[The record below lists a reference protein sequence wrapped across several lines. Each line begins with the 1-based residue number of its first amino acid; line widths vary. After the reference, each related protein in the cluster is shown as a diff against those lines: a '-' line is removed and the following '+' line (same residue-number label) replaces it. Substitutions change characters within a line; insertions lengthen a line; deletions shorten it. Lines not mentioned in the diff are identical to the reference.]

1 MDKFQKVGMPAMR
14 SFVSLFKALFFRTG
28 IAAVIVLMLL
38 TVQRAA
44 AGEAEYVLGQGD
56 VIRITVYQ
64 NPDMTTEVRISESG
78 MITFPLIG
86 SVKVGALSISEAER
100 LIASRLQQGNYVQQ
114 PQVNILPTQV
124 RGSQAAVL
132 GYVNRPGRYPLEM
145 ANVHVS
151 DLLAAAGGLAAGGA
165 DSILLTTKRD
175 GRLIRRK
182 IDISA
187 LFIDGTTLD
196 ERIQPG
202 DIIYVDKAPTFYIYG
217 QVQRP
222 GVYRLERNMSVM
234 QGLAAGGGLTP
245 RGTENGVRIHRR
257 GADGK
262 TRNIEPKLDDVMEAN
277 DVIYVRES
285 LF

>member
-1 MDKFQKVGMPAMR
+1 
-14 SFVSLFKALFFRTG
+14 
-28 IAAVIVLMLL
+28 MLI
-38 TVQRAA
+38 TMQHAA
-44 AGEAEYVLGQGD
+44 AGEAEYVLGPGD

-64 NPDMTTEVRISESG
+64 NPDMTTEARVSEVG

-86 SVKVGALSISEAER
+86 SVKVGGHSLSETENI
-100 LIASRLQQGNYVQQ
+100 IASRLHQGNYVQHA
-114 PQVNILPTQV
+114 QVNILPTQI

-165 DSILLTTKRD
+165 DSILLTSKRD
-175 GRLIRRK
+175 GRLIRKK
-182 IDISA
+182 IDIAA

-196 ERIQPG
+196 ERILPG
-202 DIIYVDKAPTFYIYG
+202 DIIYVDKAPVFYIYG

-222 GVYRLERNMSVM
+222 GVFRLERNMSVM

-245 RGTENGVRIHRR
+245 RGTENGLRIHRR
-257 GADGK
+257 GSDGK
-262 TRNIEPKLDDVMEAN
+262 TSNIEPKLDDVLEAN